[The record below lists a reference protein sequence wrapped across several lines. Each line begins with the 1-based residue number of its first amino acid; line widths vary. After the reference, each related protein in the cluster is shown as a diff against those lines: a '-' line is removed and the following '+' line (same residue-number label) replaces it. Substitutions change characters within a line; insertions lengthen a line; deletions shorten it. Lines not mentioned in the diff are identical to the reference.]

1 MVANR
6 DAVVERAKAERRHY
20 LRVRIDAPGRLFI
33 PANGTEARCQI
44 IELSP
49 GDARVVCEAVPPAD
63 SQIILYADGFGRFEG
78 CVARLEEGGFSL
90 KLQCSPLKREKIAEQ
105 LTVHLNRGI
114 LDDTVVRRHDR
125 APTRGIARF
134 TRANGDTIHC
144 EVVDLSLSGVALKTD
159 IRPPLGEM
167 VLIGQTAGRVVR
179 HLDGGIA
186 LEFVGMHSEK
196 AATERP
202 FNPFTVVG

>member
-1 MVANR
+1 MA
-6 DAVVERAKAERRHY
+6 
-20 LRVRIDAPGRLFI
+20 LL
-33 PANGTEARCQI
+33 
-44 IELSP
+44 
-49 GDARVVCEAVPPAD
+49 AD
-63 SQIILYADGFGRFEG
+63 CPSIILYADGFGRFEG

-90 KLQCSPLKREKIAEQ
+90 KLKTFAPQTREKIAEQ

-186 LEFVGMHSEK
+186 LDSSACIAK
-196 AATERP
+196 RRP
-202 FNPFTVVG
+202 PSVRSIPSPLSADRF